1 MIPISQINIGGD
13 PLLTPT
19 NGYNIEEQ
27 LRQLELRRQSLE
39 SLKQLNPQAMP
50 NSSIIWNQI
59 DEEVKVL
66 SNEQLQK
73 LFENEDYVRTYTR
86 IQELVSAEILNLVKP
101 RIESSSEGK
110 QLLQEQLNIVRRMKP
125 KIVEDSNREVELFRR
140 FREFSKTNP
149 DVTYDDFLKQ
159 MNV

>member
-27 LRQLELRRQSLE
+27 LRQLEARKQALE
-39 SLKQLNPQAMP
+39 SMKQLNPQAMP
-50 NSSIIWNQI
+50 TSVIWNEI
-59 DEEVKVL
+59 DTEVKVL
-66 SNEQLQK
+66 SQEQLQK
-73 LFENEDYVRTYTR
+73 LFENEDYVRTYVR
-86 IQELVSAEILNLVKP
+86 IQELVNAEILNIVKP
-101 RIESSSEGK
+101 RIESTPEGK
-110 QLLQEQLNIVRRMKP
+110 QLLQEQLNLVRKMKP
-125 KIVEDSNREVELFRR
+125 KIVEDTNREVELFRR

-149 DVTYDDFLKQ
+149 DVTYEEFIKQ

>member
-1 MIPISQINIGGD
+1 MIPVSQINIGGD
-13 PLLTPT
+13 PLL
-19 NGYNIEEQ
+19 NSQGFNIEEQ
-27 LRQLELRRQSLE
+27 LRQLDLRKQALE
-39 SLKQLNPQAMP
+39 SMKQLNPQAIP
-50 NSSIIWNQI
+50 NTSIIWNEI
-59 DEEVKVL
+59 DAEVKVL

-101 RIESSSEGK
+101 RIESTPEGK
-110 QLLQEQLNIVRRMKP
+110 QLLQEQLKLVRKMKP

-149 DVTYDDFLKQ
+149 EVTYDEFLKQ
-159 MNV
+159 ISI

>member
-1 MIPISQINIGGD
+1 MIPVSQINIGGD
-13 PLLTPT
+13 PLLGTQ
-19 NGYNIEEQ
+19 GFNIEEQ
-27 LRQLELRRQSLE
+27 LRQLDLRRQTLE
-39 SLKQLNPQAMP
+39 SMKQLNPQAIP
-50 NSSIIWNQI
+50 NTSIIWNEI
-59 DEEVKVL
+59 DAEVKVL

-101 RIESSSEGK
+101 RIESTPEGK
-110 QLLQEQLNIVRRMKP
+110 QLLQEQLKLVRKMKP

-149 DVTYDDFLKQ
+149 EVTYDDFLKKI
-159 MNV
+159 NI

>member
-1 MIPISQINIGGD
+1 MIPVSQINIGGD
-13 PLLTPT
+13 PLL
-19 NGYNIEEQ
+19 NSQGFNIEEQ
-27 LRQLELRRQSLE
+27 LRQLDLRRQTLE
-39 SLKQLNPQAMP
+39 SMKQLNPQAIP
-50 NSSIIWNQI
+50 NTSIIWNEI
-59 DEEVKVL
+59 DAEVKVL

-101 RIESSSEGK
+101 RIESTPEGK
-110 QLLQEQLNIVRRMKP
+110 QLLQEQLKLVRKMKP

-149 DVTYDDFLKQ
+149 EVTYDEFLKQ
-159 MNV
+159 ISI

>member
-27 LRQLELRRQSLE
+27 LRQLEARKQALE
-39 SLKQLNPQAMP
+39 SMKQLNPQAMP
-50 NSSIIWNQI
+50 TSVIWNEI
-59 DEEVKVL
+59 DTEVKVL
-66 SNEQLQK
+66 SQEQLQK
-73 LFENEDYVRTYTR
+73 LFENEEYVRTYVR
-86 IQELVSAEILNLVKP
+86 IQELVNAEILNLVKP
-101 RIESSSEGK
+101 RIESTPEGK
-110 QLLQEQLNIVRRMKP
+110 QLLQEQLNLVRKMKP
-125 KIVEDSNREVELFRR
+125 KIVEDTNREVELFRR

-149 DVTYDDFLKQ
+149 DVTYEEFIKK

>member
-1 MIPISQINIGGD
+1 MIPVSQINIGGD
-13 PLLTPT
+13 PLLNTQ
-19 NGYNIEEQ
+19 GFNIEEQ
-27 LRQLELRRQSLE
+27 LRQLDLRKQALE
-39 SLKQLNPQAMP
+39 SMKQLNPQAIP
-50 NSSIIWNQI
+50 NTSIIWNEI
-59 DEEVKVL
+59 DAEVKVL

-101 RIESSSEGK
+101 RIESTPEGK
-110 QLLQEQLNIVRRMKP
+110 QLLQEQLKLVRKMKP

-149 DVTYDDFLKQ
+149 EVTYDDFLKQ
-159 MNV
+159 INI